1 MFYRFGVT
9 VPKNTPKESPVEQMV
24 RLTAGVV
31 EKVEITFPAGCA
43 GLVGLRILRGGH
55 QVWPTSPGEWFVSDD
70 YTISFPEHYE
80 ILDEPLEL
88 RIQAYNEDTSYDHT
102 PVVRFAVKAVEF
114 DLLAFIAQQVWELNQ
129 KPPPIS
135 RTEVRKIIEAI
146 GTIDGNLYGLRQADI
161 QMLADYLHAILQR
174 LEQMTARIEG
184 GERVG

>member
-1 MFYRFGVT
+1 MFYRFAVT

-31 EKVEITFPAGCA
+31 EKVEITFPSGCA

-55 QVWPTSPGEWFVSDD
+55 VVWPTSPGEWFVSDD
-70 YTISFPEHYE
+70 YTISFPERYP

-88 RIQAYNEDTSYDHT
+88 RLQAYNLDDTYNHT
-102 PVVRFAVKAVEF
+102 PVVRLAVKTEEP
-114 DLLAFIAQQVWELNQ
+114 DWLSFIAYKLDELAN

-135 RTEVRKIIEAI
+135 HSEVGKILEAI

-174 LEQMTARIEG
+174 LEQLTEG
-184 GERVG
+184 VKTSG